1 MGSVDAFLFADASWT
16 IRSLVVNT
24 GGWLSGRLVLVSLIA
39 FRSVD
44 GDRETFDIA
53 LTRQQGEAYAR
64 YDGYPY
70 SWDGMG
76 L

>member
-1 MGSVDAFLFADASWT
+1 M
-16 IRSLVVNT
+16 NT

-44 GDRETFDIA
+44 GDRETFDIT
-53 LTRQQGEAYAR
+53 LTRQQVEAYAR

-70 SWDGMG
+70 SWDGLG
-76 L
+76 LWGAGMYPRMASLSAVDAI

>member
-1 MGSVDAFLFADASWT
+1 
-16 IRSLVVNT
+16 VNT

-53 LTRQQGEAYAR
+53 LTRQQVEAYAR

-70 SWDGMG
+70 SWDGLG